1 MIKLKDFLKVASS
14 PINIRDGFNV
24 VITINDA
31 YFDNDL
37 LSEKLLNSEVEIVE
51 VSSTGKSIDI
61 SLKEDI

>member
-1 MIKLKDFLKVASS
+1 MIKLKDFLKVANS

-51 VSSTGKSIDI
+51 DSSTGKSIDI